1 MTLYKNIVVS
11 LLSFFAIFLVVFNA
25 TATPSLILKDKPS
38 PEHRLKGYY
47 TYDELTTLLQQ
58 LHTQY
63 PTIFTYYSI
72 GKTYEGRDIWVVQ
85 LENTQS
91 PKQNKTAV
99 LYIGGMHG
107 NEPLGSET
115 VIYSMKA
122 ITENYTTAY
131 VNQSFTEQICHIIDN
146 VTLYFVP
153 MINPDGIEAG
163 TRKNRQA
170 NQCPLGRTLYCG
182 VDLNRNFPYAWDKL
196 DEFPFQYRFGHWN
209 AQTFREHPLQFLLSK
224 FPTLFFP
231 TTVKYPM
238 GDIEVFIPYLKG
250 GHYRGPAPL
259 SEKETQALDSFVA
272 NHSISL
278 AVDYHSPGE
287 KILFPWYSSRDS
299 SPDDQKLRAIA
310 SNLSSINGYE
320 LLQGGD
326 WYLTPGCI
334 MDYLYTKY
342 NILPFTI
349 ELGSLKHPSDF
360 TSKNR
365 IHDICETH
373 VYVNLCLAEYALT

>member
-1 MTLYKNIVVS
+1 M
-11 LLSFFAIFLVVFNA
+11 VF
-25 TATPSLILKDKPS
+25 LILFSTTAFSLMISTNESTVVP
-38 PEHRLKGYY
+38 RLKGYY
-47 TYDELTTLLQQ
+47 SYDQLTTLLQQ
-58 LHTQY
+58 LHSQY

-72 GKTYEGRDIWVVQ
+72 GKTYEGRDIWVIQ

-91 PKQNKTAV
+91 TKQNKTAV

-122 ITENYTTAY
+122 FTENYTMAY
-131 VNQSFTEQICHIIDN
+131 VNQSFTEQIRHIIDN
-146 VTLYFVP
+146 VTLYFIP

-163 TRKNRQA
+163 TRKNSQA
-170 NQCPLGRTLYCG
+170 NQCPFGAALYCG

-196 DEFPFQYRFGHWN
+196 DEYPFQYRFGHWN
-209 AQTFREHPLQFLLSK
+209 AQTFKDHPIMFLMSK

-231 TTVKYPM
+231 TTIKYPL
-238 GDIEVFIPYLKG
+238 GDIEVFVPFLKG

-259 SEKETQALDSFVA
+259 SEKETQAIDSFVA

-278 AVDYHSPGE
+278 AVDYHTPGE
-287 KILFPWYSSRDS
+287 KILFPWYSSRDP
-299 SPDDQKLRAIA
+299 SPDDAKLRAIA

-320 LLQGGD
+320 LMQGAD
-326 WYLTPGCI
+326 WYLTAGCI

-349 ELGSLKHPSDF
+349 ELGSLKHPGDF
-360 TSKNR
+360 MSKNR

-373 VYVNLCLAEYALT
+373 ILVNLCLAEHALI

>member
-1 MTLYKNIVVS
+1 MISYKS
-11 LLSFFAIFLVVFNA
+11 LFTSLFSFFIAILFLFS
-25 TATPSLILKDKPS
+25 TTSSSLIPASETS

-47 TYDELTTLLQQ
+47 TYDQLTTLLQQ

-99 LYIGGMHG
+99 LYFGGMHG
-107 NEPLGSET
+107 NEPLGAQA
-115 VIYSMKA
+115 VIYSIQA
-122 ITENYTTAY
+122 LTENYSQIN
-131 VNQSFTEQICHIIDN
+131 VNQSFTTRIRNIIDN
-146 VTLYFVP
+146 ETLYFIP
-153 MINPDGIEAG
+153 MVNPDGIEAG
-163 TRKNRQA
+163 TRKNKQP
-170 NQCPLGRTLYCG
+170 NPCPLGQTLYCG
-182 VDLNRNFPYAWDKL
+182 IDLNRNFPYAWDKL
-196 DEFPFQYRFGHWN
+196 DEYPFQYRFGHWN
-209 AQTFREHPLQFLLSK
+209 AQAFKEHPIMFLLSK

-231 TTVKYPM
+231 TTVKHPM
-238 GDIEVFIPYLKG
+238 GDIEVFVPYLKG

-259 SEKETQALDSFVA
+259 SEKETQALDSFFK
-272 NHSISL
+272 NHSFSL
-278 AVDYHSPGE
+278 AVDYHSPGR
-287 KILFPWYSSRDS
+287 KILFPWYSSRDP
-299 SPDDQKLRAIA
+299 SPDDAQFRAIA
-310 SNLSSINGYE
+310 TNLSQIDGYD

-334 MDYLYTKY
+334 MDWLYTQY
-342 NILPFTI
+342 HVLPFDI

-360 TSKNR
+360 TNPTL

-373 VYVNLCLAEYALT
+373 VHVNLCLAEQALH